1 MKGDL
6 LTLGPH
12 EVVDDMA
19 VSVNVNL
26 LASYLYLFIAMSQ
39 LELMPTKLENYR
51 KLSKKQWSKKVCPMN
66 RNNNAVKC
74 LDLATRILYKKN
86 FF

>member
-39 LELMPTKLENYR
+39 PE
-51 KLSKKQWSKKVCPMN
+51 
-66 RNNNAVKC
+66 
-74 LDLATRILYKKN
+74 ILP
-86 FF
+86 F